1 MEIIEKN
8 PIERIQVELKEYRKK
23 QYLDIRTYYR
33 SDDGDWKPT
42 KKGVTIPPD
51 CMEDLLQAVIKI
63 NEEYINSN

>member
-51 CMEDLLQAVIKI
+51 SMEDLVQAVNKI